1 MFGRLARWARS
12 LLVNSILLGEVYMVS
27 EVILGSGLR
36 NNLLSLQRTQTQIDK
51 VQNILSTGL
60 RVNSA
65 LDNPQNFFQAQSL
78 RNTSNDLLRLLDG
91 VGQSIQTVKAADAGV
106 EAISALLDQADSI
119 IESAREALSEG
130 ELLASITGNVN
141 LEGKSNLTTISGI
154 SNTDDIYFEYYNT
167 SGVLTTASID
177 IATNESTDQL
187 IGEIKDIGGGGFF
200 NAELTSEGFL
210 KITEIRGGKFTVN
223 FTGDNNAAASNA
235 ADTALASA
243 LGFGNYITATTRN
256 GGAAANANA
265 EITALATT
273 KLTSGAFF
281 ETVAG
286 QGFAE
291 ASDLLTGVAATD
303 GGAAR
308 FAAAG
313 APNLTFRVNGT
324 TTSANI
330 SVSGRTIQG
339 LVDAVNTDVNVGS
352 LIEAAYDTETGQF
365 SIAAKS
371 ASVKTITV
379 TSTNT
384 AAVAST
390 VDFDFGTDTSFQP
403 GAGAADGE
411 GESFTLAAA
420 TSSLESLQSDYDS
433 ILSQIDT
440 LADDAG
446 YKGVNL
452 LASGSLDTFFNQDRT
467 NKLTTTGVD
476 LSAAGLGLTA
486 ANFTTTANLDDASS
500 RVSDAKK
507 ALENFGASIA
517 NSLTIIETRETFI
530 GDIVET
536 NNEGADK
543 LTLADQNEEGAKLL
557 ALQTRQ
563 QLGVTALSLAAQGQQ
578 SVLRLFGG

>member
-1 MFGRLARWARS
+1 
-12 LLVNSILLGEVYMVS
+12 MVS
-27 EVILGSGLR
+27 EVILGAGLR
-36 NNLLSLQRTQTQIDK
+36 ANLLSLQRTQVQIDQ

-78 RNTSNDLLRLLDG
+78 RSSSNDLLRLLDG
-91 VGQSIQTVKAADAGV
+91 VGQSIQTVKAADAAV
-106 EAISALLDQADSI
+106 EAISSLLNQADSI
-119 IESAREALSEG
+119 VESAREALAAG
-130 ELLASITGNVN
+130 QLQASITGNVN
-141 LEGKSNLTTISGI
+141 LAGKSSLTTISGI
-154 SNTDDIYFEYYNT
+154 SNTDDVYFEYYNT
-167 SGVLTTASID
+167 SGVLQTASID
-177 IATNESTDQL
+177 IATGESTDDF
-187 IGEIKDIGGGGFF
+187 IAEIKDIGGGGYF

-210 KITEIRGGKFTVN
+210 KITEIRGGNFTVN
-223 FTGDNNAAASNA
+223 FTADNNAAASNA
-235 ADTALASA
+235 ADTSLASA
-243 LGFGNYITATTRN
+243 LGFGNQINATTRN
-256 GGAAANANA
+256 GGAATNANA

-273 KLTSGAFF
+273 KLKSGAFY

-313 APNLTFRVNGT
+313 APNITFRINGT

-330 SVSGRTIQG
+330 AVSGTTIQG
-339 LVDAVNTDVNVGS
+339 LVDAINTDVNVGN
-352 LIEAAYDTETGQF
+352 LIDASYDATTGQL
-365 SIAAKS
+365 SIS
-371 ASVKTITV
+371 AIDSSVKTITV

-403 GAGAADGE
+403 GAAIGDAE
-411 GESFTLAAA
+411 GETFTLASA
-420 TSSLESLQSDYDS
+420 TATLGSLESDYNS
-433 ILSQIDT
+433 ILTQIDS
-440 LADDAG
+440 LVEDA
-446 YKGVNL
+446 KFQGVNL
-452 LASGSLDTFFNQDRT
+452 LENGTLNTFFNKERT
-467 NKLTTTGVD
+467 NKLTTQGAN
-476 LSAAGLGLTA
+476 LSSSGLGLTA
-486 ANFTTTANLDDASS
+486 ANFTTTVNIDDASS
-500 RVSDAKK
+500 KVAAAKTT
-507 ALENFGASIA
+507 LQNFGASIS
-517 NSLTIIETRETFI
+517 NSLTIIQTRETFI
-530 GDIVET
+530 NDLVET

-578 SVLRLFGG
+578 SVLRLFAS